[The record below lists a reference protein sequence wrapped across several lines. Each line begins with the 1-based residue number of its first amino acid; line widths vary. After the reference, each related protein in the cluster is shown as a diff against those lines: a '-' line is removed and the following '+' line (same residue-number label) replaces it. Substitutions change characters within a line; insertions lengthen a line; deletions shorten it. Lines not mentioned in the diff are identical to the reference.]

1 MVIDGVKPFKGLFTV
16 YCTVLELPFK
26 CAAQRNHKPLSVE
39 IFHRFLNKVV
49 TIAASDRDNLDCFV
63 EAGVSASYT

>member
-1 MVIDGVKPFKGLFTV
+1 MVIDGVKPFQGLFTV

-26 CAAQRNHKPLSVE
+26 CSAQRNHKPLSVE

-49 TIAASDRDNLDCFV
+49 TIAASDRDTLDFFV
-63 EAGVSASYT
+63 EAGVSASYA